1 MGFTDGSPGK
11 ESACNAGDTGD
22 SGSISGLGRWQ
33 PTPVFLP
40 QKSHGQRSLEDYSP
54 KGCKESDPTER
65 LNLHALFNN
74 QLANSYLTIRSDKR
88 WMMQAHTWTLVIL
101 IS

>member
-1 MGFTDGSPGK
+1 MGFTDGSAGK

-22 SGSISGLGRWQ
+22 SGSIPGSGRWQ

-54 KGCKESDPTER
+54 KGCKESDPTAR
-65 LNLHALFNN
+65 LSMHALFNN
-74 QLANSYLTIRSDKR
+74 QLANS
-88 WMMQAHTWTLVIL
+88 
-101 IS
+101 